1 MPLLT
6 RSVHTPL
13 TIDVRRGAVAGLAS
27 LLSDRR
33 ISAGGD
39 VAVVVGPGQG
49 ERIVELIGPSLER
62 AEFFNISGGTLESA
76 LELGRQLGGG
86 NFDAVVGIGGGKT
99 IDTAKY
105 AATRYGV
112 PMVSVATS
120 LANDGIASP
129 IATLDHDGR
138 RPSYSAHIP
147 LAVVVDLDFV
157 DAGPGRTTRAGIG
170 ETLSNLNSIADWEL
184 AHKMRGEPIDGL
196 AVAMARSGAEALIN
210 HPGDMSDD
218 GFLTVLAE
226 SLITGGLA
234 MAISGTSRPCSG
246 GCHEI
251 SHALDILLPGT
262 ASHGEQCG
270 VGALFC
276 TFLRACVDKAYEAR
290 FQQLSAVLKRHGLP
304 RTPADLGIG
313 DEDFVNA
320 VEFAPRTRPDRYTIL
335 EHLDLSRDELG
346 DRVADYA
353 DAVH

>member
-1 MPLLT
+1 MPLLI
-6 RSVHTPL
+6 RSVQTPL
-13 TIDVRRGAVAGLAS
+13 SIEVRRGAVEGLAA
-27 LLSDRR
+27 LLTDRR

-49 ERIVELIGPSLER
+49 QRIVELVGPSLER
-62 AEFFNISGGTLESA
+62 AEFINISGGTLDSA
-76 LELGRQLGGG
+76 LELGQRLRGR

-99 IDTAKY
+99 IDTTKY
-105 AATRYGV
+105 AATRYGL

-129 IATLDHDGR
+129 IATLDHDGG

-147 LAVVVDLDFV
+147 IAVVVDLDFV
-157 DAGPGRTTRAGIG
+157 EAGPDRSTRAGIG
-170 ETLSNLNSIADWEL
+170 ETLSNINAIADWEL
-184 AHKMRGEPIDGL
+184 AHRMRGEPIDGL
-196 AVAMARSGAEALIN
+196 AVAMARSGAEAVVN

-234 MAISGTSRPCSG
+234 MAICGSSRPASG

-276 TFLRACVDKAYEAR
+276 TFLRASTDKAWEAR
-290 FQQLSAVLKRHGLP
+290 FQQLSACLARHGLP
-304 RTPADLGIG
+304 RTPADLGLT
-313 DEDFVNA
+313 DEQFVDA

-335 EHLDLSRDELG
+335 EHLDLSRGELG
-346 DRVADYA
+346 KRVADYA